1 MRNRFSGPASPAI
14 KFLTVVAA
22 LLVSV
27 AAFAQD
33 ASVKWKIASEQLSD
47 ETFKITFSGKIEDG
61 KHIYGI
67 NPGIGNPVEVEYST
81 PVTAGPLEEVT
92 KPQPYKEDLVFF
104 REAVFSQEVTA
115 EPGTEVEG
123 VITWQACTEDM
134 CGFPEELEFT
144 VTLGAS
150 DAAAHQ
156 TAIGDPERGSQDRK
170 GLWALIIEAILWGFA
185 MLLTPCVFPMIPMTV
200 SFFLKGSENAHQGR
214 FKAFMYGLFIVLLY
228 TVPISI
234 IIGLTRLLGGETVTA
249 DIFNWLA
256 THWLPNLVFFIV
268 FMVFAA
274 SFFGAFE
281 IVLPSSWQ
289 NKSDANSGK
298 KGLAGVF
305 FMALT
310 LVLVSFSCTGPIV
323 GSVLIKSTQGEF
335 WTPMVTMLAF
345 SVAFA
350 LPFTI
355 FALFPQLLKKM
366 KSGSW
371 LNSVK
376 VVMGFVEV
384 AFGFKFLSVA
394 DQTYHWGLLDREVY
408 LAIWIVVFALL
419 GFYLLGKIRFTHDEP
434 VEKIGVTRL
443 ALAIAVFSFVVYMVP
458 GMFGAPLKALSGYL
472 PPISTQDF
480 IIANYAEGQVAG
492 TASSPSADPNRY
504 GLHIA
509 HNLPGYFTLEEGL
522 AASKAS
528 GKPVFVDVTGHGCTN
543 CREMEARVWSDP
555 EVLRRLRD
563 NFEIVALYTDD
574 KQKLPESEWFTTPA
588 GKTLKTLGSVN
599 SYIARTRF
607 EVNAQPN
614 YLILSPEGEV
624 LAGPRGYNLSI
635 PGFIQFLDSAL

>member
-1 MRNRFSGPASPAI
+1 MRNRMRFPVKPGMT
-14 KFLTVVAA
+14 LVLAA
-22 LLVSV
+22 LFASV
-27 AAFAQD
+27 AVFAQEP
-33 ASVKWKIASEQLSD
+33 SVKWKVASEEVSEGTYQL
-47 ETFKITFSGKIEDG
+47 TFTGKIEDG
-61 KHIYGI
+61 KHIYGV

-81 PVTAGPLEEVT
+81 PVTAGPLQEVT
-92 KPQPYKEDLVFF
+92 KPT
-104 REAVFSQEVTA
+104 AVQGRPRLLRQGRLLAGSDRGIRQYRGRHHHLAGLHGGHVRI
-115 EPGTEVEG
+115 PRRICLQRG
-123 VITWQACTEDM
+123 VGPA
-134 CGFPEELEFT
+134 
-144 VTLGAS
+144 

-156 TAIGDPERGSQDRK
+156 TAIGDPEDAKDRG

-200 SFFLKGSENAHQGR
+200 SFFLKGSENVHQGR

-228 TVPISI
+228 TVPISV

-256 THWLPNLVFFIV
+256 THWLPNLIFFLV

-289 NKSDANSGK
+289 NKSDANSSK

-408 LAIWIVVFALL
+408 LAIWIVVFTLL
-419 GFYLLGKIRFTHDEP
+419 GFYLLGKIRFTHDEK

-443 ALAIAVFSFVVYMVP
+443 ALSIAVFSFVVYMIP

-492 TASSPSADPNRY
+492 TASATPADPNRY

-635 PGFIQFLDSAL
+635 PGFIQFLDSCQK